1 MDVKERFKL
10 SGLTVTLQRIK
21 IYEAIKKLDHPTP
34 EEILNNLKDEI
45 PSFSVS
51 AVYSNLSLLLSHKLI
66 SKIGSRYD
74 INLDNH
80 YHVICTECDKIID
93 FYYPSLSYL
102 ERVASSISGVSVE
115 QHDLLLYGKCS
126 QCKLTT
132 NSYS

>member
-51 AVYSNLSLLLSHKLI
+51 AVYSNLSLLLSHKL
-66 SKIGSRYD
+66 
-74 INLDNH
+74 
-80 YHVICTECDKIID
+80 
-93 FYYPSLSYL
+93 
-102 ERVASSISGVSVE
+102 SISGVSVE